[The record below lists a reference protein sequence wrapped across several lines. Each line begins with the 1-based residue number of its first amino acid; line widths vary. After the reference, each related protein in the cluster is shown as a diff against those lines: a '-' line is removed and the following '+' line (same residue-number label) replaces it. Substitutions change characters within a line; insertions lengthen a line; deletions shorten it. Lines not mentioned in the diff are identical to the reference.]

1 MDTRV
6 FQQDSTLTHC
16 ACDTTAPPHFI
27 APDLWPQNSPD
38 LNPVDYK
45 VWSVLQ
51 EHVYHTPILNTNHLK
66 QRLIAEWSG
75 ASCYQRGD
83 QRVAYTAA
91 RLCHHV
97 INEAINEWCTQQRA
111 CIIMLSMRRST
122 SGVHSSTPVSQLMG
136 DTWNVFSEQAEWINC
151 FLLLGHLPILLFDFV
166 DTLCL
171 ALNLLLALQGTVAT
185 CQV

>member
-1 MDTRV
+1 MVYTAARLYHHVINEAINEWRTQQRTCIIMLSTRR
-6 FQQDSTLTHC
+6 STSGVHS
-16 ACDTTAPPHFI
+16 I
-27 APDLWPQNSPD
+27 APVS
-38 LNPVDYK
+38 
-45 VWSVLQ
+45 
-51 EHVYHTPILNTNHLK
+51 
-66 QRLIAEWSG
+66 
-75 ASCYQRGD
+75 SCYQRGD

-91 RLCHHV
+91 HLCHHV
-97 INEAINEWCTQQRA
+97 INDAINEWRTQQRA